1 VQIAALATQEKVAEL
16 QGKLNDAGIKSYTQK
31 VTTQS
36 GTRIRVRVGP
46 FASKEEA
53 EKMRAKL
60 VQLGYGG
67 TLVPAN

>member
-1 VQIAALATQEKVAEL
+1 
-16 QGKLNDAGIKSYTQK
+16 
-31 VTTQS
+31 
-36 GTRIRVRVGP
+36 VGP

-67 TLVPAN
+67 TLVPVN